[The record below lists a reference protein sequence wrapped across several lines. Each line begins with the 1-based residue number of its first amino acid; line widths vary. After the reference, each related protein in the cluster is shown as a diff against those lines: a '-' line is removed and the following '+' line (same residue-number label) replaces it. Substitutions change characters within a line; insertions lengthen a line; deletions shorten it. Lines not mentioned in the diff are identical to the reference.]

1 MLLPDYVTRVS
12 CLSPVGPHEA
22 EGFFHRS
29 HSRVHTRRFRY
40 SQTLF
45 LFSTLSSRLSLFS
58 CIYHFIPFLIVY
70 HTFSS
75 LYVFHLSPMLPIF
88 KDIKYPPFLCCVT
101 LLRCHRTPLLLVKR
115 SKSFLLLS
123 LNYWC
128 ADDEI
133 FTTYK

>member
-1 MLLPDYVTRVS
+1 MLLPDYVTRES
-12 CLSPVGPHEA
+12 HLFPVGPHEA

-29 HSRVHTRRFRY
+29 HSRAHTRRFRY

-45 LFSTLSSRLSLFS
+45 LFSTLSFRLSLFS

-88 KDIKYPPFLCCVT
+88 KDIKYPPFLS
-101 LLRCHRTPLLLVKR
+101 LRSQPYQ
-115 SKSFLLLS
+115 SLS
-123 LNYWC
+123 VNGM
-128 ADDEI
+128 E
-133 FTTYK
+133 TTSELIKNSTKILRN

>member
-12 CLSPVGPHEA
+12 HLSPVGPHEA

-29 HSRVHTRRFRY
+29 HLRVHTHRFCY

-45 LFSTLSSRLSLFS
+45 LFSTLSFRLSLFS

-88 KDIKYPPFLCCVT
+88 KDIKKKKKSTCKQIPQQNHAITDF
-101 LLRCHRTPLLLVKR
+101 KR
-115 SKSFLLLS
+115 S
-123 LNYWC
+123 
-128 ADDEI
+128 ADNL
-133 FTTYK
+133 